1 MIRHWLAIALLFSVF
16 STPSLLAQEGNLEF
30 YLLRTG
36 TIVEGTATFDGRHY
50 IVQTQFG
57 TMSLPVQSVEFVG
70 RSRMEIYLYK
80 RSGVDPADF
89 NALVR
94 FAEWCI
100 SNGFIA
106 EGIAEY
112 QRAEQIAP
120 NAVFAGIVQRRLET
134 LRQMGTQIETADLA
148 HDLPIPQVPI
158 PQVPTPQ
165 VEIPAGPLA
174 EFSVSRQ
181 TFESFARRVQPI
193 LVNRCIAADCHGT
206 HGDRQFRLGIP
217 QESMGSTAR
226 RNLQAVLPYID
237 RDYPM
242 ESPILLA
249 LVTPHGGAR
258 TALPPESHLYT
269 QAAQWVQQVAQEL
282 PSERRAESRIER
294 MLTDPTMAD
303 PTMTNTMA
311 DTIRVSELPEQ
322 FRRAIPQAERLESS
336 ARVQPRRFDPLDPD
350 AFNDRYHRLTRDA
363 P

>member
-1 MIRHWLAIALLFSVF
+1 MIRYWLAIPLLFSVV
-16 STPSLLAQEGNLEF
+16 SDPSLLAQEGNREF

-57 TMSLPVQSVEFVG
+57 TMNLPVQSVEFVG
-70 RSRMEIYLYK
+70 RSRMDIYLYK
-80 RSGVDPADF
+80 RGGIDPADF

-112 QRAEQIAP
+112 QRAERIAP
-120 NAVFAGIVQRRLET
+120 NAVFEGIVQRRLET
-134 LRQMGTQIETADLA
+134 VRQMGAAAVPVQELPQESPPQ
-148 HDLPIPQVPI
+148 LPIPQAD
-158 PQVPTPQ
+158 
-165 VEIPAGPLA
+165 IPAGPSA
-174 EFSVSRQ
+174 EISVSRQ

-206 HGDRQFRLGIP
+206 HGNRQFRLGIP

-242 ESPILLA
+242 ESPLLLA

-258 TALPPESHLYT
+258 TALTTESSLYL
-269 QAAQWVQQVAQEL
+269 QAAQWVQQVAWEL
-282 PSERRAESRIER
+282 PSERRTER
-294 MLTDPTMAD
+294 TPD
-303 PTMTNTMA
+303 
-311 DTIRVSELPEQ
+311 DTLRVSELPEQ
-322 FRRAIPQAERLESS
+322 FRRAIPQAERQEPRE
-336 ARVQPRRFDPLDPD
+336 RVQPRNHDPLDPE
-350 AFNDRYHRLTRDA
+350 AFNDRYHRRIRYA
-363 P
+363 YHQSP